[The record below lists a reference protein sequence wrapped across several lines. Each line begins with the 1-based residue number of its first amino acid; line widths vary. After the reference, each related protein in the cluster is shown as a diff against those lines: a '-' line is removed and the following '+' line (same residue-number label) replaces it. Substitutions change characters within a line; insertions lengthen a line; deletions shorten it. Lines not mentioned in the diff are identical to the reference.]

1 MPRYGV
7 WSMPLVMAAVALILV
22 ILVSVVT
29 GATLG
34 GTKAHTVLQLDSTDS
49 EEIDPWVDQPG
60 PWIDQD
66 QPHSAATKA
75 ASSSLET
82 SFKKVMVDIQLSF
95 CHLKQRTI
103 FTINCTRIYPM
114 CLRRPSVNCTRLRRS
129 FQRQQPPRLTL
140 QPRLSRLRPPAC
152 A

>member
-1 MPRYGV
+1 MVGSEGTQNASTFSLQLETSRVLMLMPRYGV
-7 WSMPLVMAAVALILV
+7 WSMPLVMVAVALILV
-22 ILVSVVT
+22 ILVSIVT

-34 GTKAHTVLQLDSTDS
+34 GTKGHTVLQLDSTDS

-82 SFKKVMVDIQLSF
+82 SFKKVIDNR
-95 CHLKQRTI
+95 H
-103 FTINCTRIYPM
+103 FTISNREQ
-114 CLRRPSVNCTRLRRS
+114 S
-129 FQRQQPPRLTL
+129 
-140 QPRLSRLRPPAC
+140 SR
-152 A
+152 